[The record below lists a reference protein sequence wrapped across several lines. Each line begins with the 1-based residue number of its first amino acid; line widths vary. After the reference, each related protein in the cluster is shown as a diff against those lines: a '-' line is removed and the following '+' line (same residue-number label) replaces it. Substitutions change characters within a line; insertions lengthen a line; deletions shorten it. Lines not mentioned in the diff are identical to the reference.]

1 MPESAARW
9 LATVAL
15 ALLFATLV
23 IFALASV
30 PDGDPALRLLGQSQ
44 WAADVRAMSHDIDQ
58 RLPFLI
64 RYLIWLNRLQR
75 YMRARLHSSVPVR
88 LASHPPAA

>member
-1 MPESAARW
+1 MPEFATRGLAA
-9 LATVAL
+9 VVL

-23 IFALASV
+23 IFALCSV

-44 WAADVRAMSHDIDQ
+44 WASDARAMSRDIDQ

-64 RYLIWLNRLQR
+64 RYLIWLNRLRR
-75 YMRARLHSSVPVR
+75 YAQAKLHS
-88 LASHPPAA
+88 